1 MTYCIFSSIVVIM
14 NTAREI
20 NNRLDEILMLRAEIR
35 KMDAEITNDVVLNN
49 ITTGEKTNKA
59 GALRVVE
66 TMIDQIKSDI
76 NKITNNGLNVKNIFT
91 NNYYVNDF
99 LQDKEIAEKNL
110 EDMKNFVKK
119 KEKLLTPNEK

>member
-1 MTYCIFSSIVVIM
+1 M

-119 KEKLLTPNEK
+119 KEKLLTPNKK

>member
-1 MTYCIFSSIVVIM
+1 MTYCIYSSIVVIM

-119 KEKLLTPNEK
+119 KEKLLTPNKK